1 MNFDLLVEKLTDD
14 VVSKIIELFKQGK
27 SLVEI
32 EKELGIS
39 QNTIL
44 KYLKQAA
51 SKGLI
56 DYTSKDISP
65 LTEEEIAKIIELFKQ
80 GKSLVEIAKELGIS
94 QLTVIR
100 QLKKAASKGL
110 IDYTPKDI
118 SPLTEEEIAKIIEL
132 FKQGKSLKEISKEL
146 GIGQST
152 VTEVMKSL
160 DTDTLDDIGIF
171 LKKTNKT
178 NRITRLLG
186 SFKDYFNKEEESK
199 EKLNDDEYDK
209 KPKKFDRQMMIS
221 ILKSTAQNKK
231 YFVNKRI
238 LRIMSLPHNYLAEKD
253 LLKELNP
260 GKIESFGF
268 NIPKFKDAQIQ
279 YGIDVYEETKGRIEP
294 YLLIK
299 DANRAILDQDKIVFK
314 KITPHKT
321 YGYGLIKP
329 ITPEFNSFDIIDLDY
344 KGIPGSA
351 NMTVGNN
358 NPWLPPIVAAKKY
371 LKRNGVVMI
380 TYLGDTWRKHK
391 AGEHMIQGMLSREGS
406 VLKKYE
412 DYMTPDSN
420 FYINPD
426 KPNSNMIRSLA
437 KRKNKEET
445 VKKHYAVAAK
455 AGNLY
460 TKNILKLAEE
470 QGVKLKVIHLNIYPG
485 GATSF
490 MYRIALQKID

>member
-14 VVSKIIELFKQGK
+14 VVSKIIELFKQDR
-27 SLVEI
+27 SLTEI
-32 EKELGIS
+32 ARELGIS
-39 QNTIL
+39 
-44 KYLKQAA
+44 K
-51 SKGLI
+51 
-56 DYTSKDISP
+56 
-65 LTEEEIAKIIELFKQ
+65 
-80 GKSLVEIAKELGIS
+80 V
-94 QLTVIR
+94 TVLR
-100 QLKKAASKGL
+100 QLKKEASKGL

-118 SPLTEEEIAKIIEL
+118 SRLTEEEKAKIIEL
-132 FKQGKSLKEISKEL
+132 LKQGRTNAEISKEL
-146 GIGQST
+146 DISHTT
-152 VTEVMKSL
+152 VIKTINSL
-160 DTDTLDDIGIF
+160 DPKTLDDIGLF
-171 LKKTNKT
+171 FKKIKRG
-178 NRITRLLG
+178 NRITPLLG

-221 ILKSTAQNKK
+221 ILKSTAQNKT

-329 ITPEFNSFDIIDLDY
+329 VTPEFNSFDIIDLDY

-371 LKRNGVVMI
+371 LKRNGVLMM
-380 TYLGDTWRKHK
+380 TYLGDTWRKQE
-391 AGEHMIQGMLSREGS
+391 AGKHMIQSMLSREGS
-406 VLKKYE
+406 VLKNYE
-412 DYMTPDSN
+412 DYITPDSN
-420 FYINPD
+420 LYINPD
-426 KPNSNMIRSLA
+426 NPDSNIIRSLA

-460 TKNILKLAEE
+460 TKNIIKLAEE